1 MAEGRIFD
9 LCAFCPS
16 LCMDRCPV
24 VAATGRNTWTPQ
36 SKMMAGWLD
45 ERGFRRMDPEKAL
58 AVYQCTGCLSC
69 YVPCLHE
76 IDVESALFGLRA
88 RLVKRG
94 ASPFDAGRFV
104 RDADA
109 LGRAFLQ
116 YAPDEYIVPEAGA
129 ALFPGTG
136 ALLSN
141 PSVIRDVFRV
151 FGVLGIDTVAAVPSL
166 AVDSG
171 YDLHAAG
178 FVDEFRAVA
187 ESVASLLR
195 RYRRIVVL
203 SPVDYYAITVLYPLL
218 DIKVSPEVVLAEEVV
233 GNLML
238 SRKPAAVPSMK
249 VAYHDSCINGRH
261 LERYDLPRKVIQHVT
276 GHPVIELRRNH
287 ADSMCCGAG
296 GAWNLSNPGGSAEA
310 GRLIAHMAMDSGAE
324 MLVTSGCNCA
334 ANVAGKVDG
343 LTVLDLV
350 SFVARSLNV

>member
-1 MAEGRIFD
+1 MADGRIFD

-45 ERGFRRMDPEKAL
+45 ERGFRPMDAERAL

-69 YVPCLHE
+69 YVPCLHQ

-88 RLVKRG
+88 KLVKRG
-94 ASPFDAGRFV
+94 VSPVAAGGFI
-104 RDADA
+104 RDAEG
-109 LGRAFLQ
+109 LQRVFLE
-116 YAPDEYIVPEAGA
+116 YAPDEYVVPEAGA

-141 PSVIRDVFRV
+141 PAAIRDVFRV

-171 YDLHAAG
+171 YDLYAAG
-178 FVDEFRAVA
+178 FIDEFRAAA
-187 ESVASLLR
+187 ESVAAILR

-203 SPVDYYAITVLYPLL
+203 SPVDYYAITVIYPLH
-218 DIKVSPEVVLAEEVV
+218 DIRVSPEVVLAEEVI
-233 GNLML
+233 GNLMV
-238 SRKPAAVPSMK
+238 SRRPDAVPSLK

-261 LERYDLPRKVIQHVT
+261 LERYDMPRKVIQHVT
-276 GHPVIELRRNH
+276 GRPP
-287 ADSMCCGAG
+287 SSFAG
-296 GAWNLSNPGGSAEA
+296 IT
-310 GRLIAHMAMDSGAE
+310 RIR
-324 MLVTSGCNCA
+324 CA
-334 ANVAGKVDG
+334 AVPVVAGI
-343 LTVLDLV
+343 
-350 SFVARSLNV
+350 